1 MPISPVR
8 TVHSGRSF
16 VPNPLFTVLMPA
28 YNEAE
33 LIGEAVQRILDQE
46 WTDFELLLVDD
57 GSVDGT
63 AEIARGAA
71 GGDPRVRVMSK
82 PNGGIASV
90 YNFGIP
96 QACGEF
102 IVIAPVDDPLY
113 SQHLRVMARE
123 IAAHPEFDIFC
134 SNGHVER
141 PGSELAPARATTG
154 TSHEVTLQDLI
165 EGMVFAVGA
174 TYRRTLFE
182 RIGGYSTDVFAEDW
196 DFFLR
201 AMKEAGARTWY
212 VDESLAKNVVR
223 PRNKSA
229 DVDVMYRADMSIL
242 AKFRDEH
249 TLSEVER
256 AAVEL
261 SMNGKTHRYCLAKG
275 IVADPSAKRGV
286 RAAGASLLIAML
298 GSDRTERLI
307 ATVRK
312 PFRR

>member
-1 MPISPVR
+1 M
-8 TVHSGRSF
+8 
-16 VPNPLFTVLMPA
+16 PNPLFTVLMPA

-96 QACGEF
+96 QARGEF

-154 TSHEVTLQDLI
+154 TSHEVSLVDLI
-165 EGMVFAVGA
+165 LGMVFPVGA
-174 TYRRTLFE
+174 TYRRSVFDKV
-182 RIGGYSTDVFAEDW
+182 GGYATDVYAEDW
-196 DFFLR
+196 YFFLC
-201 AMKEAGARTWY
+201 AMKDTGARTWY
-212 VDESLAKNVVR
+212 VDEALAKNVVR

-229 DVDVMYRADMSIL
+229 DIDVMYSADMSIL
-242 AKFRDEH
+242 AKFRDQH
-249 TLSEVER
+249 TLSPGEA
-256 AAVEL
+256 AAVEA
-261 SMNGKTHRYCLAKG
+261 SMRGKTHRYYLAKG
-275 IVADPSAKRGV
+275 APVAALTKSGLRTL
-286 RAAGASLLIAML
+286 AASVLIAL
-298 GSDRTERLI
+298 IGRVRTERLI
-307 ATVRK
+307 ATVRGVLH
-312 PFRR
+312 R